1 PISSNRPIARKLA
14 MAATVLGL
22 WGTLVLL
29 FAAPLAL
36 IGPVS
41 WREAVSFGGSFW
53 ALWLLFVPAVAWLS
67 FRFPIERRRLLR
79 NVGLHLL
86 ACLLMAGT
94 NQATFRAV
102 ARIFPR
108 PQRSEAPGRS
118 PDSKTNRLGPP
129 NALGDY
135 FA

>member
-1 PISSNRPIARKLA
+1 MVVGPGSPTRRAIASSYGSPRENERVLLNEMNPISGNRPIARKLA

-53 ALWLLFVPAVAWLS
+53 VLWLLFLPVVAWLS

-79 NVGLHLL
+79 NIGLHL
-86 ACLLMAGT
+86 
-94 NQATFRAV
+94 
-102 ARIFPR
+102 
-108 PQRSEAPGRS
+108 
-118 PDSKTNRLGPP
+118 
-129 NALGDY
+129 
-135 FA
+135 